1 MTVSERSER
10 GGAAG
15 SWSSLYLGFSSTHSG
30 GHSRPGVVTGMKTIS
45 GIAVA
50 PGIALA
56 QAFVLE
62 QFRQRVPHHIV
73 VPEERDGELERFEQA
88 LSAAQADLAA
98 DRDRAERDLGHE
110 ASKIFEFHLGLLQDP
125 TLLGPI
131 RSKIQ
136 EKGTNADFAV
146 ASSFSRI
153 IDQFNAM
160 GSQVF
165 KDKARDVL
173 DLERRVLD
181 HLMGRSEER
190 LSRLNQ
196 PVVLIAHELTPT
208 QAASMGI
215 DHVVGLATDA
225 GGRTDHTSIIAAALG
240 VPVIVG
246 CHAITEHVND
256 GDRIIIDG
264 HAGKI
269 IIDPDEET
277 LATYE
282 RTRDRLDRFLTE
294 TAQEAS
300 ADAVTLDGVQI
311 TLLANIEFPREIDQ
325 LVKFGG
331 DGVGLYRTEF
341 LYLTSP
347 TEPTEEEL
355 YEQYIQAIQKL
366 DGRPLTIR
374 TLDLGADKH
383 TQQQALEP
391 ERNPFLGLR
400 SIRHS
405 LQHLPMFRRQLR
417 AILRAAAV
425 GSLRVMFPLITTMT
439 ELKQARMVLNDVAD
453 DLREEGVDVPFDI
466 PIGMMIEVPSAA
478 LMASTFAKEV
488 DFFSIGTNDLIQYT
502 VAVDRSNERVANL
515 YSASNPAVIRLVKN
529 VIRAAKRRGVDTSL
543 CGEIAGDIT
552 YTMLLIGL
560 GLRSLSLVPS
570 QIPRVKQ
577 VIRRVTLEE
586 CERLARRVGA
596 FESQRRILRVLRAET
611 TRVLPEADGG
621 WNAG

>member
-1 MTVSERSER
+1 
-10 GGAAG
+10 
-15 SWSSLYLGFSSTHSG
+15 
-30 GHSRPGVVTGMKTIS
+30 MKTIS

-50 PGIALA
+50 PGIAIA
-56 QAFVLE
+56 RAFVLE
-62 QFRQRVPHHIV
+62 QFRQRVPHHLV
-73 VPEERDGELERFEQA
+73 VPEEREGELERFEQA
-88 LSAAQADLAA
+88 LSAAQGDLGA
-98 DRDRAERDLGHE
+98 DRDRAFRDLGNE

-131 RSKIQ
+131 RSKIKD
-136 EKGTNADFAV
+136 KGTNADFAV

-173 DLERRVLD
+173 DLERRILD
-181 HLMGRSEER
+181 HLMGRSQER
-190 LSRLNQ
+190 LSRLDQ
-196 PVVLIAHELTPT
+196 PVVVIAHELTPT

-240 VPVIVG
+240 VPVVVG

-256 GDRIIIDG
+256 GDRIILDG
-264 HAGKI
+264 HAGQI
-269 IIDPDEET
+269 VVDPDEET
-277 LATYE
+277 LATFE

-294 TAQEAS
+294 TAHQAD
-300 ADAVTLDGVQI
+300 ADAVTLDGVEI
-311 TLLANIEFPREIDQ
+311 TLLGNIEFPREIEQ
-325 LVKFGG
+325 LIKFGG

-347 TEPTEEEL
+347 EEPTEEEL
-355 YEQYIQAIQKL
+355 YEQYTQSIEML
-366 DGRPLTIR
+366 GGRPLTIR

-425 GSLRVMFPLITTMT
+425 GPLRVMFPLITTMT
-439 ELKQARMVLNDVAD
+439 ELKQARMILNDVAD
-453 DLREEGVDVPFDI
+453 DLREEGVDVPSDI

-560 GLRSLSLVPS
+560 GLRSLSLVPA
-570 QIPRVKQ
+570 QIPRIKQ

-596 FESQRRILRVLRAET
+596 FESQRRILRVLREET